1 MATTY
6 TDVVTT
12 SILPDALRVFYS
24 AQLEFTARQMMVFD
38 QFAEVKTEFQAE
50 RGQQV
55 VWTIYRQMAPT
66 IGALTENQDVDG
78 GQISDFQ
85 VSFTVNEYG
94 HAVGT
99 TRKIDELSYH
109 GPVSEIVRS
118 LLAPQMALTLDTLA
132 RNAAWAGA
140 PTRYAGSATSRAALT
155 ATDVATIDLIKQAAF
170 RLAVNRVPLME
181 GNYICVCHPA
191 VIYDLKEDS
200 QWENAGVYSDPQR
213 LMTGEV
219 GRIHGV
225 RFIESHNARIANGG
239 GSATETTLASAA
251 AYGATTISVAS
262 AAGFNVGDEI
272 TIYSAAQ
279 SAPDGTGVEEE
290 NVIIKAISGTTFTL
304 ENGTLRAHAAGSKV
318 RKAIDIYP
326 LMFLGAEKPYGK
338 GVVVPPTVVVAPPTD
353 KLRRIS
359 YIGWYALLGYGTIR
373 NWTYEVVECAAS
385 QDSKYI
391 FGF

>member
-6 TDVVTT
+6 SDTITT
-12 SILPDALRVFYS
+12 TNLPDALRTFYS

-38 QFAEVKTEFQAE
+38 QFAEVKTDFQAE

-66 IGALTENQDVDG
+66 IGSLTENQDVEG

-85 VSFTVNEYG
+85 VSFTVQEYG

-99 TRKIDELSYH
+99 TRKIDALSYH
-109 GPVSEIVRS
+109 GPISEIVRQ

-140 PTRYAGSATSRAALT
+140 PKRYAGGAANRAALT
-155 ATDVATIDLIKQAAF
+155 ATDVATIDVIKQAAF
-170 RLAVNRVPLME
+170 RLAVNRVPLMN
-181 GNYICVCHPA
+181 GSYVCVCHPA

-200 QWENAGVYSDPQR
+200 EWENAGVYSDPQR

-225 RFIESHNARIANGG
+225 RFVESHNARLANAGG
-239 GSATETTLASAA
+239 NETETTLSAQA
-251 AYGATTISVAS
+251 AYGTTTLLVADAS
-262 AAGFNVGDEI
+262 GFSVGDEV
-272 TIYSAAQ
+272 TIYDAAQ
-279 SAPDGTGVEEE
+279 SAPDGTGVNEE
-290 NVIIKAISGTTFTL
+290 NVIIKQISGNTLTL
-304 ENGTLRAHAAGSKV
+304 EKGTLRAHASGSKV

-326 LMFLGAEKPYGK
+326 LMFLGGEKPYGK
-338 GVVVPPTVVVAPPTD
+338 GVVIPPQVVVSLPTD

-359 YIGWYALLGYGTIR
+359 YVGWYALLGYGTIR
-373 NWTYEVVECAAS
+373 DWTYEVVECAAS
-385 QDSKYI
+385 QDAKYI